1 MPLPRY
7 LTGLLF
13 IVIAIVAPLSA
24 DANSKPDQFTP
35 LVASVLNNNVR
46 PFLGTDGRLH
56 IVYELVLTDA
66 SPTPA
71 TLEKIEVIGA
81 SNSAQALASYGG
93 KELLSSLKT
102 TARLPAENVTI
113 EFNGTRLFLIN
124 LSLDP
129 GITLPERLLHHI
141 EVLGAPS
148 PGPKAETPVLLSYT
162 VAPLNISRKLL
173 RIGPP
178 LSGKGWVAANG
189 CCGADSVHRASSL
202 TVNGGIYFAQRFA
215 IDWMRLDAAGR
226 FVHGDSSDVRNYTC
240 YDADVLAVADAT
252 VVETLNDLD
261 DQKPGN
267 LPDPKTITLEN
278 VDGNHVVLD
287 LGDGVFAFYAHLRK
301 DSVRVTR
308 GDRVKRGQVLGKL
321 GNTGNTS
328 APHLHFHLME
338 GSSVLGSNGI
348 PYSIDSFAIEGQIP
362 AAEFAAAPGVEGD
375 WGKGRLPAPSA
386 RHDQYPLDLNIVD
399 FSPAK

>member
-1 MPLPRY
+1 MLELRC
-7 LTGLLF
+7 LATSLF
-13 IVIAIVAPLSA
+13 VIFAALSVRA
-24 DANSKPDQFTP
+24 DSTPDQFTP
-35 LVASVLNNNVR
+35 LVVSPLNNNVR

-56 IVYELVLTDA
+56 VVYELVLTDA
-66 SPTPA
+66 SPTPS

-81 SNSAQALASYGG
+81 SSSAPALASYSG
-93 KELLSSLKT
+93 KELLSGLKT
-102 TARLPAENVTI
+102 TARLPAENATI
-113 EFNGTRLFLIN
+113 EFNGTRLFLID
-124 LSLDP
+124 LTLDP
-129 GITLPERLLHHI
+129 GTTLPERLLHHV
-141 EVLGAPS
+141 EVLGGPS
-148 PGPKAETPVLLSYT
+148 PGPRPTTPVRLSYT
-162 VAPLNISRKLL
+162 VAPLNLSRKLP

-240 YDADVLAVADAT
+240 YDADVLAVADGT

-267 LPDPKTITLEN
+267 LPDPKTITLQN

-287 LGDGVFAFYAHLRK
+287 LGDGVFAFYAHMRK
-301 DSVRVTR
+301 GSVRVVR

-338 GSSVLGSNGI
+338 GPSALGSNGI
-348 PYSIDSFAIEGQIP
+348 PYSLDSFAIEGRIP
-362 AAEFAAAPGVEGD
+362 AADFAAAPGIEGD
-375 WGKGRLPAPSA
+375 WSKGLIPSPSP
-386 RHDQYPLDLNIVD
+386 RRDQYPLDLDIVD
-399 FSPAK
+399 FSPVK